1 MAISESLIPEFDN
14 EVKATRRLLER
25 VPDSGGAWKPHD
37 KSMPMG
43 KLAIHIANLV
53 GWVGLVVHETQLDL
67 RPSDGSAPVQP
78 QFESTARMLEAFD
91 ANVIAARAALTGA
104 TDDAMMVPWS
114 LKAGA
119 HTIMTMPRIAVLRS
133 MVMNHII
140 HHRGQL
146 SVYLR
151 LNDIAVPGVY
161 GPSAD
166 ES

>member
-1 MAISESLIPEFDN
+1 MALSESLLPEFDS

-37 KSMPMG
+37 KSMTMG
-43 KLAIHIANLV
+43 KLAIHIANLI
-53 GWVGLVVHETQLDL
+53 GWVGVVVHETELDL
-67 RPSDGSAPVQP
+67 RPANGHAVTQP
-78 QFESTARMLEAFD
+78 QFESTARTLETFD
-91 ANVIAARAALTGA
+91 ANVIAARAALAGA
-104 TDDAMMVPWS
+104 TDDALMVAWS

-133 MVMNHII
+133 MVMNHVI

-151 LNDIAVPGVY
+151 LNDVAVPGVY

>member
-1 MAISESLIPEFDN
+1 MAISESLLPEFDN

-37 KSMPMG
+37 KSMSMG

-53 GWVGLVVHETQLDL
+53 GWVGMVVHDTQLDL
-67 RPSDGSAPVQP
+67 SPANGNAPVQP
-78 QFESTARMLEAFD
+78 QFESTARTLETFD
-91 ANVIAARAALTGA
+91 ANVIAARAALAGA
-104 TDDAMMVPWS
+104 TDAAMLVPWS

-133 MVMNHII
+133 MVMNHVI

-151 LNDIAVPGVY
+151 LNDVAVPGVY